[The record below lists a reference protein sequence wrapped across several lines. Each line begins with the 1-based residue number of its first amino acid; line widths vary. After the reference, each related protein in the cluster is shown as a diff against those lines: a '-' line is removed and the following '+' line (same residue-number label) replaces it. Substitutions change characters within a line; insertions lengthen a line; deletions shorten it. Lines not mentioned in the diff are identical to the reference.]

1 LVKKREI
8 KQITINLKEWE
19 ALDIDLEQLRQAIE
33 KTIQRKLKKEVD
45 VFITYREA
53 K

>member
-1 LVKKREI
+1 MKTREI

-19 ALDIDLEQLRQAIE
+19 ALEIDMEQLRIAIE
-33 KTIQRKLKKEVD
+33 KTIRRKLKKEVD